1 MTERF
6 AIAQLSS
13 WPMVDLNLL
22 LTVVRWLLALTVIGG
37 AVWFVAGFDS
47 QEPAGEPEVP
57 EKSIVD
63 SRSQLEAR

>member
-13 WPMVDLNLL
+13 WPVMDLNLL

-37 AVWFVAGFDS
+37 AVWFCRGIGARRKP
-47 QEPAGEPEVP
+47 EEPESP

-63 SRSQLEAR
+63 SR